1 MKFEANIPSYL
12 KTGSGSFPVGD
23 TGVSKRKKPTNFYEQ
38 AQQGFELST
47 TTEDIQQIYSPQGM
61 TSKIEPN
68 FFKSMQADMGIIPNL
83 PKKQPISVMP
93 VGSTKTYDTEGT
105 QKYSNPEFWQDEIKE
120 IIESFTRTE
129 GMKTAIGPFNMTYLL
144 NSYDQFLDHGGNP
157 EIAKQLQKDIQNFIN
172 TYTESFKALPEDKK
186 KQRQDSFKKDVER
199 YKGDFP
205 GIRYDKPGAEKPVI
219 EKEASLLN
227 ENEDIFIG

>member
-68 FFKSMQADMGIIPNL
+68 FFKAMQADTRPEGILDDIRDL
-83 PKKQPISVMP
+83 RRYLFLIDAEMCGR
-93 VGSTKTYDTEGT
+93 GS
-105 QKYSNPEFWQDEIKE
+105 QD
-120 IIESFTRTE
+120 
-129 GMKTAIGPFNMTYLL
+129 
-144 NSYDQFLDHGGNP
+144 D
-157 EIAKQLQKDIQNFIN
+157 
-172 TYTESFKALPEDKK
+172 
-186 KQRQDSFKKDVER
+186 
-199 YKGDFP
+199 
-205 GIRYDKPGAEKPVI
+205 
-219 EKEASLLN
+219 
-227 ENEDIFIG
+227 